1 MKNMTYEELLIE
13 TALADERI
21 IVMTA
26 ENRALVRNAAKAL
39 GKRFIDTGIT
49 EQTLVGM
56 AAGLALRGRVP
67 IIHALAPF
75 LTMRAFEFIR
85 TDVGIARLPVKLS
98 GYIPGF
104 LSDGNGPTHQA
115 IEDVAIMRGIPGME
129 VYCPADED
137 DLVKMLPAVWSS
149 EAPSYVRVNHKK
161 GIYTHTPFTRGKA
174 ETIREG
180 TDITLLVYGFLFGN
194 ALEAADLL
202 EKEGLSVGLVNLRSL
217 KPVDEDMLLRCAYHS
232 RMLVTIEDHL
242 LTGGL
247 YSIVAETLLK
257 HRLTA
262 TVLPM
267 ALDERWFKPGL
278 LQEVL
283 AAWQGPL
290 PRLCYVTD
298 AGKSETRYYRRVLA
312 VMRHPVTHKRLK
324 WVRVVDYYHASQRV
338 WTMAQC
344 LFGKGRAAS
353 SWAVKM
359 LKWLLLPGGVNRV
372 LHSATAHRWRLGAGG
387 SPRCRR
393 PAAGPTRRP
402 TTSRLA
408 SPRPKR

>member
-1 MKNMTYEELLIE
+1 MTYEELLIE

-26 ENRALVRNAAKAL
+26 ENRALVRNVPKAI
-39 GKRFIDTGIT
+39 GSRFIDTGIT

-56 AAGLALRGRVP
+56 AAGLALRGRIP

-75 LTMRAFEFIR
+75 LTMRAYEFIR

-104 LSDGNGPTHQA
+104 LSDGNGPTHQS

-137 DLVKMLPAVWSS
+137 DLVRMLPAIWAS

-161 GIYTHTPFTRGKA
+161 GAYTHTPFTRGQA
-174 ETIREG
+174 EVIREG

-194 ALEAADLL
+194 TLEAAALL

-217 KPVDEDMLLRCAYHS
+217 KPFDEEMLLRCTCQS

-262 TVLPM
+262 TVLPL
-267 ALDERWFKPGL
+267 ALDDRWFRPGL

-283 AAWQGPL
+283 ETEGFTAEKIAA
-290 PRLCYVTD
+290 
-298 AGKSETRYYRRVLA
+298 RVLQKINIYA
-312 VMRHPVTHKRLK
+312 
-324 WVRVVDYYHASQRV
+324 
-338 WTMAQC
+338 
-344 LFGKGRAAS
+344 
-353 SWAVKM
+353 
-359 LKWLLLPGGVNRV
+359 
-372 LHSATAHRWRLGAGG
+372 
-387 SPRCRR
+387 
-393 PAAGPTRRP
+393 
-402 TTSRLA
+402 
-408 SPRPKR
+408 